1 MKTITMELT
10 EEESVTLVALVT
22 FVSRDI
28 EDDLSAIEIV
38 NKGEGGGVSQSTV
51 YFLNNAFNLVRGL
64 EKKLL
69 AAAEPAP
76 TGGAA

>member
-10 EEESVTLVALVT
+10 EEESVTLVTLVT

-76 TGGAA
+76 IGGG

>member
-76 TGGAA
+76 IGGG